1 MKGASC
7 SLLLQ
12 RLPRII
18 SPARSFVLTRGSA
31 LALFFLNSMA
41 LYSGV
46 LLIICMNLS
55 IYPNVLDLR
64 VE

>member
-1 MKGASC
+1 
-7 SLLLQ
+7 
-12 RLPRII
+12 
-18 SPARSFVLTRGSA
+18 
-31 LALFFLNSMA
+31 MA